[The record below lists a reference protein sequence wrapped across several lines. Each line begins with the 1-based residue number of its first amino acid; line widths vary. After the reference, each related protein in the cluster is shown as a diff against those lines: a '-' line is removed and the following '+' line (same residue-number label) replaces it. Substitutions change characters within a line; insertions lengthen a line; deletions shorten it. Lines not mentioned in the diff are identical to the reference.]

1 MTGDYKGDYQ
11 ELVDEISELLGVPA
25 TLENRDFEL
34 IAFGVYDSEGDL
46 DPSALDP
53 VRTRSILTR
62 RSTAAVRTWFE
73 GFGITRASAPVRIP
87 PTPEAGV
94 YRGRICLPVRHRGVV
109 LGYVWLLDSDPGP
122 TDPQLDAAMRVT
134 ARIGALLADEAQH
147 GADLSRELRA
157 VLTAERGWQADM
169 AVAALRTALG
179 PRGDGPYAVV
189 CVAPWP
195 SADPDDAP
203 SARTVPHATALCT
216 VPWGPSAQ
224 SLAALVRLRA
234 TDTLTPASSAA
245 GRLLERARDV
255 EGGGGAYGGGAYGGG
270 AYGGT
275 GSGGETSTGG
285 PGSGSGPGTGRSGG
299 PSTGGSG
306 TGGSGWGGLGTGR
319 PGTGRSGTG
328 GSGADGQGTGGS
340 DSGRTDTGSSGTGG
354 PGTGGSGV
362 DGQGT
367 GGSGTVRSDTGG
379 SGTGRSD
386 TGRPGTDGSGADGQ
400 GAGGSGAGRSGTGRP
415 GAPGSGT
422 GRPGSSDGGRSTS
435 AEKEGGG
442 SGDTRSRGNRSGGD
456 LPVHG
461 TPGRQAKDPAAA
473 PPTVAAGIAVPRL
486 SLAEL
491 APAWQE
497 ASDAARAALAEP
509 GFGPVAEWS
518 RIGPYRLLTALPPE
532 TAHDP
537 VVRPLLA
544 PAHRELARTAEV
556 YLDCAGQ
563 AGRTAAE
570 LGIHRQTLYYRLSRV
585 EQLTGLDLD
594 DGEDRLLL
602 HMALKAA
609 RL

>member
-1 MTGDYKGDYQ
+1 MTSESTPFNRAGDYQ

-73 GFGITRASAPVRIP
+73 GFGITRASGPVRIP

-122 TDPQLDAAMRVT
+122 TDRQLDAAMRVT

-179 PRGDGPYAVV
+179 SRGDGPYTVV

-216 VPWGPSAQ
+216 VPWGTSAQ
-224 SLAALVRLRA
+224 SLAVLVRLRA
-234 TDTLTPASSAA
+234 TDTLTPASTAA
-245 GRLLERARDV
+245 GRLLERARGV
-255 EGGGGAYGGGAYGGG
+255 EGGGGGAYGGAGSGGGRSEGAYGET
-270 AYGGT
+270 GGT
-275 GSGGETSTGG
+275 G
-285 PGSGSGPGTGRSGG
+285 GRSGG
-299 PSTGGSG
+299 ESSAGRSGASGGSDGGRSVGSSGGGPDDGRANWRGDSGPDGARSSGDRPGGGSG
-306 TGGSGWGGLGTGR
+306 TGSAQGTPSAARGAAGSGR
-319 PGTGRSGTG
+319 AR
-328 GSGADGQGTGGS
+328 
-340 DSGRTDTGSSGTGG
+340 DT
-354 PGTGGSGV
+354 
-362 DGQGT
+362 
-367 GGSGTVRSDTGG
+367 
-379 SGTGRSD
+379 
-386 TGRPGTDGSGADGQ
+386 
-400 GAGGSGAGRSGTGRP
+400 
-415 GAPGSGT
+415 
-422 GRPGSSDGGRSTS
+422 
-435 AEKEGGG
+435 
-442 SGDTRSRGNRSGGD
+442 
-456 LPVHG
+456 
-461 TPGRQAKDPAAA
+461 AARVA
-473 PPTVAAGIAVPRL
+473 VAAGVAAARVG
-486 SLAEL
+486 LAEL

-497 ASDAARAALAEP
+497 ASAAARAALAEP

-537 VVRPLLA
+537 AVRPLLS

-563 AGRTAAE
+563 AGRTAGE

-602 HMALKAA
+602 HMALKGA